1 MSKSNVILFVVV
13 LIAIAVG
20 AGLIV
25 QNRRVAR
32 LEAYHPTAVCDL
44 CGQEWDADKCKSIM
58 IVSPDDNPRW
68 QERIICKSCI
78 RGIKGQFGFV
88 DAPTEEME
96 WSDSLNAWTI
106 TQTYR
111 VKSWPKGGGK

>member
-25 QNRRVAR
+25 QNRCVAR

-44 CGQEWDADKCKSIM
+44 CGQEYPAEECKTM
-58 IVSPDDNPRW
+58 LVRVRDLPDRLW
-68 QERIICKSCI
+68 QDRIICKSCI

-106 TQTYR
+106 IHTYQ
-111 VKSWPKGGGK
+111 VKEWPQ